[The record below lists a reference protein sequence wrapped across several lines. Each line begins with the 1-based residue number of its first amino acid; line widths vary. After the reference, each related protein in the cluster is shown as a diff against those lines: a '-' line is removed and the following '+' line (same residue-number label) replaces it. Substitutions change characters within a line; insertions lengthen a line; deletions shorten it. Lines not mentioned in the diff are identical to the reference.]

1 MAVDPKK
8 YSLYAQR
15 DLEKQ
20 YVNWG
25 KVAQDITTGITTI
38 AGERQARKDEL
49 DKLTNEAIENLSAV
63 PDVESQDAGTM
74 IINASDMSKKN
85 LQIQSDLLKRG
96 LITPKDFKLF
106 MEKQKTGYSSYST
119 AIKQWDGWYQKSL
132 ERIDK
137 EEASAGEMYNNTSL
151 EAFGNLQNKVL
162 MTNPA
167 NGQLQLVEM
176 DKAPDGTYTKMP
188 DLKKN
193 PSKVVS
199 PHSINLRMNM
209 KSNKKVLTD
218 EAKKLVDPMGRI
230 IKSYTGED
238 GKMFSKEGF
247 RYRDSQDVERT
258 YKDWLN
264 SSADALTATNDD
276 QMQIL
281 AGQGYHIAQSVDE
294 FKEKHG
300 DDTSKM
306 ILVSYASGTPVYK
319 LLGEGEDG
327 YKGLGIEGE
336 SKKVAR
342 FALDDQI
349 DDMVKVDQE
358 DKRPPSEVDEE
369 DTLIGFMDDVN
380 ALISDDKET
389 FDATAQDRII
399 SMNNRAR
406 EKGGRMIDN
415 IDRNDNQI
423 VVTYQDGS
431 KEYVERKGDDG
442 TPLDAQTQ
450 SRKLW
455 RLITNLEDSSYRK
468 AIKLYEDEGGFRSSD
483 REATR
488 GENRLFLTT
497 QKAEE
502 VLANKGMNP
511 GDDGY
516 EDALKIEIVNQDK
529 SLNPKEL
536 AAIKRRVLKGKN
548 ITSYSSLPSIGMED
562 GKLKNNSKSVIGF
575 GDDGKTMKT
584 GTELIEQDIGARIS
598 WSSDETLT
606 NGMDKVLKLYLP
618 KSLRAGARATFVD
631 NPDGDDLIIEYY
643 DAKGQ
648 LQTIGKEVNTGNFFV
663 GGALKAAEIND
674 ILYDASLDI
683 LNQEND
689 RRRTRNKRGVS
700 KEVIKFNG

>member
-106 MEKQKTGYSSYST
+106 MERQKTGYSSYST

-137 EEASAGEMYNNTSL
+137 DQASAGEMYNNTSL

-176 DKAPDGTYTKMP
+176 SKAPDGTYTKMP
-188 DLKKN
+188 DLKNN

-199 PHSINLRMNM
+199 PHAINLRMNM

-247 RYRDSQDVERT
+247 RYKDSRNVERT
-258 YKDWLN
+258 YDDWLN

-281 AGQGYHIAQSVDE
+281 TGQGYKIAQSVDE

-306 ILVSYASGTPVYK
+306 ILVSYASGTPVYSLVDANGK
-319 LLGEGEDG
+319 EI
-327 YKGLGIEGE
+327 KGGLEKE
-336 SKKVAR
+336 AQKQAR

-349 DDMVKVDQE
+349 DDMTKVDQE

-415 IDRNDNQI
+415 IDRNDDQI

-431 KEYVERKGDDG
+431 KEYVERKGEDG
-442 TPLDAQTQ
+442 SPLDAQTQ

-468 AIKLYEDEGGFRSSD
+468 AIKLYDDEGGFRSSD
-483 REATR
+483 REATS

-497 QKAEE
+497 QKAED
-502 VLANKGMNP
+502 VLANKGMKP

-516 EDALKIEIVNQDK
+516 EDALKIEIATQDK
-529 SLNPKEL
+529 NVTEKEV

-548 ITSYSSLPSIGMED
+548 IVSYSSLPSIGMKD
-562 GKLKNNSKSVIGF
+562 GKLEKNNKSVIGF

-584 GTELIEQDIGARIS
+584 GTELLEEKLGNSIRWNRDSVITKVL
-598 WSSDETLT
+598 D
-606 NGMDKVLKLYLP
+606 DVLKLYLP
-618 KSLRAGARATFVD
+618 KSLRAGAKVTYETNDA
-631 NPDGDDLIIEYY
+631 GDDLVIQYY
-643 DAKGQ
+643 DAKGD
-648 LQTIGKEVNTGNFFV
+648 LQEISKEVAPAGFFV
-663 GGALKAAEIND
+663 NGNLRSSDLND
-674 ILYDASLDI
+674 IIYDASKEILD
-683 LNQEND
+683 QENN
-689 RRRTRNKRGVS
+689 RRSTRNKRGVS
-700 KEVIKFNG
+700 KEVIKFN

>member
-137 EEASAGEMYNNTSL
+137 DDASAGEMYNNTSL

-176 DKAPDGTYTKMP
+176 GKAPDGTYTKMP

-306 ILVSYASGTPVYK
+306 ILVSYASGTPVYSLVDATGK
-319 LLGEGEDG
+319 EI
-327 YKGLGIEGE
+327 KGGLEKE
-336 SKKVAR
+336 AQKQAR

-399 SMNNRAR
+399 SVNNRAR

-415 IDRNDNQI
+415 IDRNDDQI

-431 KEYVERKGDDG
+431 KEYVERKDEDG
-442 TPLDAQTQ
+442 KPLDAQTQ

-468 AIKLYEDEGGFRSSD
+468 AINLYEDEGGFRSSD
-483 REATR
+483 REATT

-516 EDALKIEIVNQDK
+516 EDALKIEIATQDK
-529 SLNPKEL
+529 NVTEKEV

-548 ITSYSSLPSIGMED
+548 IVSYSSLPSIGMKD
-562 GKLKNNSKSVIGF
+562 GKLEKNNKSVIGL
-575 GDDGKTMKT
+575 DSDGEPAT
-584 GTELIEQDIGARIS
+584 GTKILEDELGNSIRWNRDSEITKVLD
-598 WSSDETLT
+598 D
-606 NGMDKVLKLYLP
+606 VLKLYLP
-618 KSLRAGARATFVD
+618 KSLRAGAKVTYETNDA
-631 NPDGDDLIIEYY
+631 GDDLIIQYY
-643 DAKGQ
+643 DAKGD
-648 LQTIGKEVNTGNFFV
+648 LQEISKEVAPAGFFV
-663 GGALKAAEIND
+663 NGNLRSSDLND
-674 ILYDASLDI
+674 IIYDASKEILD
-683 LNQEND
+683 QENN
-689 RRRTRNKRGVS
+689 RRGTRNKRGVS
-700 KEVIKFNG
+700 KEVIKFN